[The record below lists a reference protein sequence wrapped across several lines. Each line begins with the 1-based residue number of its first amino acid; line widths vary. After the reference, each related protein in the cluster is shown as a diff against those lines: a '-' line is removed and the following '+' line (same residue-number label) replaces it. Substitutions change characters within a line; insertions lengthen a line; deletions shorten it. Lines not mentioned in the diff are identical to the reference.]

1 MIEFNIFDELCTRCS
16 KCIIACPTFALED
29 WFGEIQYSPN
39 ICEPDYCRACEDI
52 FPTHAI
58 KLTLVPNTSEINEVE
73 SKNKII

>member
-1 MIEFNIFDELCTRCS
+1 MFKFNVTSDACVKCG

-52 FPTHAI
+52 CPTHAI
-58 KLTLVPNTSEINEVE
+58 KLTLVPNTNEINEVE